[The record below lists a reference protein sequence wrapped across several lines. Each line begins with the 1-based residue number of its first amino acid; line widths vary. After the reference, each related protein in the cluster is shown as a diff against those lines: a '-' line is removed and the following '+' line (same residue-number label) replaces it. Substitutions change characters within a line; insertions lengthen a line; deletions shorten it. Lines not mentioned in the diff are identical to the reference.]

1 MPKNIEAWTMG
12 RMAAQHGFDVDT
24 AAFVYGE
31 RRDGVTGEQLEIF
44 RDGYEGVNEDYALDL
59 DLAAA

>member
-1 MPKNIEAWTMG
+1 MPTNREAWTMG
-12 RMAAQHGFDVDT
+12 QMAAQHGLDVDT
-24 AAFVYGE
+24 AAFIYGE

-44 RDGYEGVNEDYALDL
+44 RDGYEGVNEDYALGL